1 MKNIDLDNVLENK
14 RKEIRD
20 LADLDVN
27 NKYNEIS
34 IEEILAQI
42 NGMSEDLVDNKD
54 HIKSKTYIKFS
65 SISKS
70 NVSMYLRKIDNRF
83 RKIGFYEKWVR
94 LMLKRII
101 GTVYNKNIIDS
112 KKLLK
117 FEGEEFIEVLYRS
130 LLLREVDPEAKKNA
144 LSYIFQSN
152 DAKVYLIDS
161 IANSSELKS
170 LNIYVKGIKRKK
182 VYLTIKKN
190 IYKIPIIGYVV
201 QILVSLLLLPK
212 VYREYQMLKKVE
224 QELSVIKLRE
234 NEIGRK
240 VIEVEK
246 FINDQDF
253 LKKQLDKKRLLE
265 KNAMNLFYLH
275 YNEKLMPDS
284 REEVKS
290 RARIYIDKV
299 NQWFENKS
307 KKELKVVDLGCGE
320 CEWIELLSE
329 NGYKAQGVDS
339 NTFVIRKVK
348 ELFPDIRIEEN
359 DALSY
364 LKRQP
369 ENSIDLLT
377 SFHMVEHLDMV
388 ILVELILEC
397 KRVLKKG
404 GMLIVE
410 TPNPQNILISS
421 YYFHLDPTHNK
432 PIPPELLAFFINECG
447 LEVVEKVLLY
457 PLDFIPYDYKDND
470 PIKDIIY
477 RFNMEQAYSILAV
490 KK

>member
-1 MKNIDLDNVLENK
+1 MRNIDLDNVLQSK
-14 RKEIRD
+14 RKKIRD
-20 LADLDVN
+20 LADLDID
-27 NKYNEIS
+27 NKDNEIS
-34 IEEILAQI
+34 IEEILTQI
-42 NGMSEDLVDNKD
+42 NRMAEDLVDNKD
-54 HIKSKTYIKFS
+54 YIKPKTYIKLS

-70 NVSMYLRKIDNRF
+70 NILIYLRKIDNRLK
-83 RKIGFYEKWVR
+83 KIGFYEKWIR
-94 LMLKRII
+94 LILKRII
-101 GTVYNKNIIDS
+101 GTVYNSNIIDS
-112 KKLLK
+112 KELLK

-130 LLLREVDPEAKKNA
+130 LLLREVDPEAKRNA
-144 LSYIFQSN
+144 LTYIFQSN

-161 IANSSELKS
+161 IANSSEMKL
-170 LNIYVKGIKRKK
+170 LNIHVKGIKRKK
-182 VYLTIKKN
+182 NYLTIKKF

-201 QILVSLLLLPK
+201 QILVSIVLLPK
-212 VYREYQMLKKVE
+212 VYREYQILKKVE
-224 QELSVIKLRE
+224 QELGVIKLRE
-234 NEIGRK
+234 NDIGRK
-240 VIEVEK
+240 VNEVEK
-246 FINDQDF
+246 FINDQDS
-253 LKKQLDKKRLLE
+253 LKKQLEKKRLLE
-265 KNAMNLFYLH
+265 KNAMNLLYLH

-290 RARIYIDKV
+290 RARIYIDKI

-320 CEWIELLSE
+320 CEWIELLNES
-329 NGYKAQGVDS
+329 GYMAQGVDS
-339 NTFVIRKVK
+339 NAFVIRKVK

-364 LKRQP
+364 LKKQP

-377 SFHMVEHLDMV
+377 SFHMVEHLHMEF
-388 ILVELILEC
+388 LVELIIEC

-404 GMLIVE
+404 GMFIVE

-457 PLDFIPYDYKDND
+457 PLDFIPYEYKDND